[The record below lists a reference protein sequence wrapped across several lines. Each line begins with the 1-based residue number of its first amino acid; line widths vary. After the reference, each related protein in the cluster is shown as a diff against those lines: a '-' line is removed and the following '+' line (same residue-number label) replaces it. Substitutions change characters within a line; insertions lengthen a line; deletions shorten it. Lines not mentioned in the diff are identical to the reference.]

1 MENIFEF
8 FEEMDE
14 FVYVSDP
21 GNYELVYMNRKLRES
36 LDFTS
41 QNSYEGKKCYEVL
54 RGTKSPCSFCTTPKL
69 EKGQFLSWIYKNPI
83 YNKRFLIKDS
93 LIFYEG
99 RQYRVEIA
107 IDIDTEIS
115 CENPYYF
122 ARRETVLNECLQ
134 RMFITMDP
142 EESMNHI
149 LSYIGKTFQC
159 ERTYL
164 FEIDGDAVN
173 NTYEWCKEGIVP
185 QKNILQKIP
194 KSNLDWWIELFKEK
208 NLVTISNLE
217 EIRLTHPASY
227 AILKPQGVD
236 SLVAGP
242 VYEKNKLIGFV
253 GADNPDSNTLHLL
266 SSLLKVVG
274 YFMVFLLKRRD
285 LLNKL
290 NMLSFHDSLT
300 GAYNRNALYE
310 HCRDVAEQNTLSVVY
325 CDVTGLKHSND
336 TFGHKAGD
344 QMLIHCYR
352 LIRDALDTQWIYR
365 MGGDEFAAVFKNLD
379 QNELNKKVDNLRE
392 SIRQD
397 KYHVAVG
404 SAWSCSR
411 PLNLDSV
418 IISADKAMY
427 MDKQSFY
434 NSKFRILNSER
445 NNMISYYSYDIGSSP
460 FDQFLK
466 NTYHDLE
473 LFFRSMSQQNRSSYF
488 YFGDVQKDIYYISDN
503 MRDEFGFHSNIVSGL
518 LKEWGER
525 ISSQKAKEM
534 YFLELEFML
543 REKRCIHDLRYQVK
557 DVAGKIMWVH
567 CYGILKW
574 NEEKTVPLF
583 FSGRITHQDND
594 FVVDP
599 LTNFPRSSVMLR
611 RLDELKIK
619 EKIVPIIGFSF
630 NNIAEVNNTRGRIF
644 SDRLVKKI
652 ASDLMEKLSE
662 KLSFYRME
670 GMRCAAII
678 NDGYRESKDVLV
690 RQIESIIDGW
700 YKEMEISVQRP
711 CSFAIIDY
719 PRIGLAP
726 SDLLEQ
732 MVSLLRIAKHDK
744 KQKYE
749 EYSEYNIRKVKTMS
763 DMAMTLN
770 HDVLNDM
777 ENFRIV
783 VQPVVSSKTGN
794 VIGGEALLRWD
805 FRGEEISPEVFV
817 PMLEKESIII
827 QAGRWVFEQAVC
839 TCMRMISYNPEF
851 YLTFNVSLQ
860 QIGDT
865 YFAEF
870 MEEIL
875 QKYQLNGHHL
885 VAEIT
890 ESYMDKEPEV
900 LIKFVKKCSQMGIRI
915 ALDDFGSGY
924 SSLRMLLKYPSSI
937 IKLDRSILVEMTKS
951 DEKLNFISSIV
962 YACHRFG
969 KDVCME
975 GVETADQDLLIR
987 ETGCD
992 MLQGFYY
999 YKPMEVEEVY
1009 TLLSRNISLHNN
1021 KKRRTHFDWI
1031 ENDLKI

>member
-1 MENIFEF
+1 MGNIFEF
-8 FEEMDE
+8 FEELDE
-14 FVYVSDP
+14 FVYVSGP
-21 GNYELVYMNRKLRES
+21 ENYELVYMNRKLRES
-36 LDFTS
+36 LGFIS
-41 QNSYEGKKCYEVL
+41 PNSYEGKKCYDVL
-54 RGTKSPCSFCTTPKL
+54 QGSKSPCSFCTTSKL
-69 EKGQFLSWIYKNPI
+69 KKGEFFSWIHKNPI
-83 YNKRFLIKDS
+83 FNKRFLIKDS
-93 LIFYEG
+93 LIFYDG
-99 RQYRVEIA
+99 KYYRVEIA
-107 IDIDTEIS
+107 VDIDSEII
-115 CENPYYF
+115 CENPYYY

-142 EESMNHI
+142 EESMNHV
-149 LSYIGKTFQC
+149 LSYIGNTFLC
-159 ERTYL
+159 DRTYL
-164 FEIDGDAVN
+164 FEMDRDTAN
-173 NTYEWCKEGIVP
+173 NTYEWCRNGIIP
-185 QKNILQKIP
+185 QKDILQKIP
-194 KSNLDWWIELFKEK
+194 KSNLDWWIEIFKEN
-208 NLVTISNLE
+208 NLVTICDLE

-227 AILKPQGVD
+227 AILKPQGIG

-242 VYEKNKLIGFV
+242 VYEKNELIGFV
-253 GADNPDSNTLHLL
+253 GVDNPDSNMMSLL
-266 SSLLKVVG
+266 ASLLKVAG

-310 HCRDVAEQNTLSVVY
+310 HCRDVEEENTLSVIY

-336 TFGHKAGD
+336 TLGHKAGD

-352 LIRDALDTQWIYR
+352 LIRNALDTQWIYR

-379 QNELNKKVDNLRE
+379 EDQFNKKVDNLRE

-404 SAWSCSR
+404 SAWTCSP
-411 PLNLDSV
+411 PLNLDTV
-418 IISADKAMY
+418 IISADRAMY
-427 MDKQSFY
+427 MDKRNFY
-434 NSKFRILNSER
+434 NAKFRIQDTDRSSMNSH
-445 NNMISYYSYDIGSSP
+445 YSYDMGSSS

-503 MRDEFGFHSNIVSGL
+503 MRDEFDFHSNIVSGL
-518 LKEWGER
+518 LNEWAER
-525 ISSQKAKEM
+525 IPSKKAKEM
-534 YFLELEFML
+534 YLLELESML

-557 DVAGKIMWVH
+557 DARGKIMWIR

-630 NNIAEVNNTRGRIF
+630 NNIAEINNTRGRIF

-652 ASDLMEKLSE
+652 AGDLTEKLSE

-678 NDGYRESKDVLV
+678 NEGYKESKDVLV
-690 RQIESIIDGW
+690 SQIESIIDGW
-700 YKEMEISVQRP
+700 YEEMGISVQRP

-719 PRIGLAP
+719 PRVGLVP

-744 KQKYE
+744 KQEYE

-763 DMAMTLN
+763 DMAMALN
-770 HDVLNDM
+770 HDILNDM

-783 VQPVVSSKTGN
+783 VQPVVSSRTGN
-794 VIGGEALLRWD
+794 VTGGEVLLRWN

-860 QIGDT
+860 QMSDT
-865 YFAEF
+865 YFPEF

-875 QKYQLNGHHL
+875 AKYQLNGHHL

-890 ESYMDKEPEV
+890 ESCMDEQPEI
-900 LIKFVKKCSQMGIRI
+900 LKKFVKKCSQMGIRI
-915 ALDDFGSGY
+915 ALDDFGNGY
-924 SSLRMLLKYPSSI
+924 SSLRMLLEYPSSI

-969 KDVCME
+969 KEVCME
-975 GVETADQDLLIR
+975 GVETAGQDQLIR
-987 ETGCD
+987 DTGCD

-1009 TLLSRNISLHNN
+1009 TLLSRNVSLHNQRKN
-1021 KKRRTHFDWI
+1021 SGLIF
-1031 ENDLKI
+1031 